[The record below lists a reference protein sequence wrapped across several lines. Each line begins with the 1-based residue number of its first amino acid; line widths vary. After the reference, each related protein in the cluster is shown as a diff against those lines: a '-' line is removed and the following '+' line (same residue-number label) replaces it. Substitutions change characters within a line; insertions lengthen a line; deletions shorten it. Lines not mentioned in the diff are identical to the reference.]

1 MRRLIDFWIA
11 LFVVGFA
18 FVGLLHSL
26 GPPDRPPPQA
36 ASAVPQAGPVRSS
49 SGPVRDGRIAAPDP
63 ALIEASQTSP
73 SASLPRVGANGR
85 TPMRVY
91 ARPFD
96 AADPRP
102 RIGLLVAGVGVLEA
116 ESRAAIERL
125 PGPVSLAV
133 SAYGQRLE
141 ALLDA
146 ARDNGH
152 ELLASIPMES
162 AGFPQNDAG
171 ARSLLT
177 GASPEANQRNLEA
190 VLSRFAG
197 YVGATGASDG
207 MRGERFMASTG
218 FGRVAGEL
226 ARRGL
231 LYIDPRPSAQET
243 RPVGALE
250 DAPALRFRAVDV
262 VIDEPA
268 SRAEIE
274 AKLALLEWI
283 ARDRGSALGLATAL
297 RPATIDRLAA
307 WAATVE
313 SRGLVLAPISA
324 LVPDPTLSGQR

>member
-1 MRRLIDFWIA
+1 MRRLIDFWIV

-18 FVGLLHSL
+18 FVGLLHSI
-26 GPPDRPPPQA
+26 GPPGRPPPQA
-36 ASAVPQAGPVRSS
+36 ASAVPQAGSVRSS
-49 SGPVRDGRIAAPDP
+49 SGPIRDGRIAAPDP
-63 ALIEASQTSP
+63 ALIEASQIVP
-73 SASLPRVGANGR
+73 GASLPRVGADGR

-96 AADPRP
+96 TTDPRP

-141 ALLDA
+141 SLLDA

-162 AGFPQNDAG
+162 AGFPLNDAG

-177 GASPEANQRNLEA
+177 GASPEANQRTLEA

-197 YVGATGASDG
+197 YIGATGASDG
-207 MRGERFMASTG
+207 MRGERFAASAG
-218 FGRVAGEL
+218 FSRVAGEL
-226 ARRGL
+226 SRRGL
-231 LYIDPRPSAQET
+231 LYIDPRPSAQ
-243 RPVGALE
+243 
-250 DAPALRFRAVDV
+250 DAAPIDVPGEAALRFRAVDV

-268 SRAEIE
+268 SRAEVE

-283 ARDRGSALGLATAL
+283 ARDRGSALGLASAL

-313 SRGLVLAPISA
+313 ARGLVLAPVSA